1 MCAKPLEIVV
11 FLRGEVHR
19 SRHRLLIAA
28 VIVLPCLRRRQTGKV
43 GKVRDEGFKEGEAVA
58 TGGKLGKFEKL
69 GKLEKLEKLENEKT
83 RKARKAR
90 KACKARKTRKARQ
103 ATKV

>member
-1 MCAKPLEIVV
+1 M

-43 GKVRDEGFKEGEAVA
+43 GKVRDEGFNEGETVA
-58 TGGKLGKFEKL
+58 TGGRLEKL
-69 GKLEKLEKLENEKT
+69 GKLEMLEKLEKLENLENEKT
-83 RKARKAR
+83 RKARKDR
-90 KACKARKTRKARQ
+90 KA
-103 ATKV
+103 